1 MDSTSKFSYRKFTQ
15 NNKDRKWSPIKETL
29 KNTIL
34 EIGRPRFHILDW
46 LIFHWNIAV
55 GPQLGAISK
64 VEKFRSKR
72 LDIAVANEEWIRAI
86 QPLEKNI
93 IKHINQSAGETL
105 IESLRFRVKS
115 NLNKSINITMKETI
129 QQNAFEG
136 KCELNDMKT
145 KSADD
150 LRPVEK
156 LERLKNKFR
165 FVSIM
170 LSFSA
175 LTFLANCA
183 SVPEIAP
190 EKEKIDLSSSYST
203 KEISQIRANNPDKN
217 YKDPR
222 SYYHYLMAIRAER
235 EWDFEKAVK
244 NYEKVVDHDP
254 KNHEFRMTL
263 ARLFLRLGKLDEVE
277 RVCKAALKQFPDDE
291 VFSIILAD
299 VLSSRGRNEEALA
312 YLKNGLEKSS
322 KKNKTYAL
330 AGSIYF
336 KSGDLEKARQ
346 MFEKLALISPGNPL
360 GHHYLGTTLARLNRF
375 NEAEISL
382 RKALG
387 LRPSFKKSREFL
399 AWVLEKKGLREKAL
413 AQYNFLLK
421 LDPDDKKAEK
431 RLERLILA
439 EEKNENII
447 YEGFPIPEDSTVNLK
462 LGIMFYEQGRLGRA
476 LEEFRLLLAE
486 KENKSLRLL
495 IAKIYED
502 KERYKEALVEL
513 DLVRKMEPD
522 SVEVLLQIARMQNL
536 NENIKESIKVLEEA
550 VKIEPEEDQLYHSL
564 SLAYM
569 SENNY
574 QAAIKNIRKAI
585 EIDNRRDSYFF
596 ELGALLERVGKYE
609 DAINSMQ
616 QVLEINP
623 MHSNA
628 HNFIGYM
635 YALQGKKLDLAI
647 EHLKKALMI
656 QPQNGYFLD
665 SLGWV
670 YFKKGENQ
678 KALTEIK
685 KAMIYTDPD
694 PVLYEHL
701 GDIHYSLKNYF
712 EANKAWKISLS
723 LTNKRVEKPDGGELP
738 DSNELKRK
746 IRDVR
751 VLLNNSL

>member
-1 MDSTSKFSYRKFTQ
+1 MKA
-15 NNKDRKWSPIKETL
+15 KE
-29 KNTIL
+29 KS
-34 EIGRPRFHILDW
+34 D
-46 LIFHWNIAV
+46 
-55 GPQLGAISK
+55 
-64 VEKFRSKR
+64 
-72 LDIAVANEEWIRAI
+72 I
-86 QPLEKNI
+86 QPI
-93 IKHINQSAGETL
+93 
-105 IESLRFRVKS
+105 
-115 NLNKSINITMKETI
+115 
-129 QQNAFEG
+129 
-136 KCELNDMKT
+136 
-145 KSADD
+145 
-150 LRPVEK
+150 EK
-156 LERLKNKFR
+156 LELLKNKFR
-165 FVSIM
+165 FISVA
-170 LSFSA
+170 LSLGT

-183 SVPEIAP
+183 SVPEAVP
-190 EKEKIDLSSSYST
+190 EKIDLSNSYST
-203 KEISQIRANNPDKN
+203 KEVNQIRANNPDKD

-222 SYYHYLMAIRAER
+222 SYYHFLMAVRAER
-235 EWDFEKAVK
+235 EWDFAEAAK
-244 NYEKVVDHDP
+244 NYEKVVNHDP
-254 KNHEFRMTL
+254 TNHEFRLTL
-263 ARLFLRLGKLDEVE
+263 ARLYLRLGELDKVE
-277 RVCKAALKQFPDDE
+277 EVCKEALKRFPNDE

-299 VLSSRGRNEEALA
+299 TLSSRGRNEEALS
-312 YLKNGLEKSS
+312 YLKIGLENSS

-330 AGSIYF
+330 AGAIYS
-336 KSGDLEKARQ
+336 KNGDLEKARE
-346 MFEKLALISPGNPL
+346 MFEKLSLISPGNPL
-360 GHHYLGTTLARLNRF
+360 GNHYLGTTLAKLNRF
-375 NEAEISL
+375 NEAEKSL

-399 AWVLEKKGLREKAL
+399 AWVLEKKGLREKAI

-421 LDPDDKKAEK
+421 LDPDDKNAED

-439 EEKNENII
+439 EEKNEKLI
-447 YEGFPIPEDSTVNLK
+447 YEGFPMPEDSSVNLK
-462 LGIMFYEQGRLGRA
+462 LGIMFYEQGRAGRA

-486 KENKSLRLL
+486 QENKNLRLL

-513 DLVRKMEPD
+513 DLVRKIEPD
-522 SVEVLLQIARMQNL
+522 SVGVLLQIARMQNL
-536 NENIKESIKVLEEA
+536 NGNIKESIKVLEEA
-550 VKIEPEEDQLYHSL
+550 VKIEPDEDQLYHSL

-574 QAAIKNIRKAI
+574 QVAIKNIRKAI
-585 EIDNRRDSYFF
+585 EIDDKKDSYYF
-596 ELGALLERVGKYE
+596 ELGALLERVGNYDE
-609 DAINSMQ
+609 AINSMQ

-647 EHLKKALMI
+647 DHLKKALMI

-670 YFKKGENQ
+670 YFKKGENK
-678 KALTEIK
+678 KALAEIK

-723 LTNKRVEKPDGGELP
+723 LTNKKVEKPDGGELP
-738 DSNELKRK
+738 DSTELKRK

>member
-1 MDSTSKFSYRKFTQ
+1 MDSTFSKFSYRKHTE
-15 NNKDRKWSPIKETL
+15 NNKKNRKWSPIKETL

-34 EIGRPRFHILDW
+34 GIGRPRVHILDW
-46 LIFHWNIAV
+46 LIFHWNLAV

-64 VEKFRSKR
+64 VEKFKSKR
-72 LDIAVANEEWIRAI
+72 LDIAVSNEEWINAI
-86 QPLEKNI
+86 RPLEKRI
-93 IKHINQSAGETL
+93 IRQINQSAGETL
-105 IESLRFRVKS
+105 IESLRFKVKP
-115 NLNKSINITMKETI
+115 NLTNPVEKIMKETI
-129 QQNAFEG
+129 KQNTFE
-136 KCELNDMKT
+136 KKRELSNMKT
-145 KSADD
+145 KEEGD
-150 LRPVEK
+150 LNPIEK
-156 LERLKNKFR
+156 LEQLKNKFR
-165 FVSIM
+165 FVSM
-170 LSFSA
+170 AFSFGA

-183 SVPEIAP
+183 SVPETAP
-190 EKEKIDLSSSYST
+190 EKIDLGSSYST
-203 KEISQIRANNPDKN
+203 KEINQIRANNPDKN

-222 SYYHYLMAIRAER
+222 SYYHFLMAVRAER
-235 EWDFEKAVK
+235 EWDFEEAAK
-244 NYEKVVDHDP
+244 NYEKVVNHDP
-254 KNHEFRMTL
+254 ANHEFRLTL
-263 ARLFLRLGKLDEVE
+263 ARLYLRLGKLDDVE
-277 RVCKAALKQFPDDE
+277 KVCKEALKRFPNDE

-299 VLSSRGRNEEALA
+299 TLSSRGRNEEALSF
-312 YLKNGLEKSS
+312 LKNGLENSS

-330 AGSIYF
+330 AGAIFS
-336 KSGDLEKARQ
+336 KNGDLEKARE
-346 MFEKLALISPGNPL
+346 MFEKLSLISPGNPL
-360 GHHYLGTTLARLNRF
+360 GYHYLGTTLAKLNRF
-375 NEAEISL
+375 NEAEKSL

-399 AWVLEKKGLREKAL
+399 AWVLEKKGLREKAI

-421 LDPDDKKAEK
+421 LDPDDKSAEK

-439 EEKNENII
+439 EEKNEKLI
-447 YEGFPIPEDSTVNLK
+447 YEGFEIPEDSTVNLK
-462 LGIMFYEQGRLGRA
+462 LGIMFYEQGRSGRA

-486 KENKSLRLL
+486 KENKNLRLL

-502 KERYKEALVEL
+502 KERYKEALIEL
-513 DLVRKMEPD
+513 DLVRKIEPD
-522 SVEVLLQIARMQNL
+522 SVGVLLQIARMQNL

-574 QAAIKNIRKAI
+574 QVAIKNIRKAI
-585 EIDNRRDSYFF
+585 EIDNRKDSYFF
-596 ELGALLERVGKYE
+596 ELGALLERMGNYE
-609 DAINSMQ
+609 EAIKSMQ

-647 EHLKKALMI
+647 DHLKKALMI

-670 YFKKGENQ
+670 YFKKGENK

-723 LTNKRVEKPDGGELP
+723 LTNKKVEKPDGGELP
-738 DSNELKRK
+738 DSSELKRK
-746 IRDVR
+746 IQDVR

>member
-1 MDSTSKFSYRKFTQ
+1 MDSTFSKFSNRKLPGD
-15 NNKDRKWSPIKETL
+15 NKKRSWSPIKETL
-29 KNTIL
+29 KVSIL
-34 EIGRPRFHILDW
+34 EIERPRFHTLDW

-55 GPQLGAISK
+55 GPQLSEISK

-72 LDIAVANEEWIRAI
+72 LDVAVVNKEWIHAI
-86 QPLEKNI
+86 RPLENSI
-93 IKHINQSAGETL
+93 MRQINHLAGETL
-105 IESLRFRVKS
+105 IESIRFKVKT
-115 NLNKSINITMKETI
+115 NLTRPVNKIMKETI
-129 QQNAFEG
+129 KQN
-136 KCELNDMKT
+136 KCEEKNQLSHIKAKGESNLK
-145 KSADD
+145 
-150 LRPVEK
+150 PVEK
-156 LERLKNKFR
+156 LKQLKNKFR
-165 FVSIM
+165 FVS
-170 LSFSA
+170 LAFSLSA
-175 LTFLANCA
+175 LTFLSNCVSA
-183 SVPEIAP
+183 PETVPET
-190 EKEKIDLSSSYST
+190 IDLSSSFST
-203 KEISQIRANNPDKN
+203 KEISQIRANNPAKD

-222 SYYHYLMAIRAER
+222 SYYHFLMAVRAER
-235 EWDFEKAVK
+235 EGDFEGAAR
-244 NYEKVVDHDP
+244 NYEKVVKHDP
-254 KNHEFRMTL
+254 DSRDFRLIL
-263 ARLFLRLGKLDEVE
+263 ARLYLRLGNFDDVQK
-277 RVCKAALKQFPDDE
+277 VCKDALNRFPE
-291 VFSIILAD
+291 EEEFSIILAD
-299 VLSSRGRNEEALA
+299 TLSSLGKGEEALS
-312 YLKNGLEKSS
+312 YLKNGLKNSS
-322 KKNKTYAL
+322 KKHKTYAL
-330 AGSIYF
+330 AGSIYS
-336 KSGDLEKARQ
+336 KNGNLEKARE
-346 MFEKLALISPGNPL
+346 MFEKLSLLRPGNPL
-360 GHHYLGTTLARLNRF
+360 GHHYLGTTLAQMNRF
-375 NEAEISL
+375 NEAEKSL

-399 AWVLEKKGLREKAL
+399 AWVLEKKGLREKAI

-421 LDPDDKKAEK
+421 LDPGDKTAEK

-439 EEKNENII
+439 EEKNEKLI
-447 YEGFPIPEDSTVNLK
+447 YEGFPMPEDSSVNLK
-462 LGIMFYEQGRLGRA
+462 LGIMLYEQGKPGRA

-486 KENKSLRLL
+486 QENKNLRLL

-522 SVEVLLQIARMQNL
+522 SVGVLLQIARMQNL
-536 NENIKESIKVLEEA
+536 DENIKESIKVLEEA
-550 VKIEPEEDQLYHSL
+550 VKIEPDEDQLYHSL

-574 QAAIKNIRKAI
+574 PVAIKNIRKAI
-585 EIDNRRDSYFF
+585 EIDDKKDSYFF

-609 DAINSMQ
+609 GAIEAME
-616 QVLEINP
+616 QVLKINP

-628 HNFIGYM
+628 HNFIGYI
-635 YALQGKKLDLAI
+635 YALQGKKLELAI

-670 YFKKGENQ
+670 YFKKGESQ

-723 LTNKRVEKPDGGELP
+723 LTNKKADKPDGGELP
-738 DSNELKRK
+738 NPSELEQK